1 MSMIQTSLASK
12 TLRQTTISSPQAFIN
27 TLVAISFSDG
37 DVTALALALI
47 NQKLACKDFLLD
59 QNLPYCLSKA
69 VDLSKELGPEGAIL
83 ASTRTVSKDA
93 TLCCF
98 ANAVHLSFLITGID
112 SEKGKLI
119 NCLME
124 EWTIDYESYRMILET
139 VKLMDGKDFKIAVKF

>member
-1 MSMIQTSLASK
+1 MIQTSTASK
-12 TLRQTTISSPQAFIN
+12 TVTGTSISSPQAFIN
-27 TLVAISFSDG
+27 TLVAISFDDG
-37 DVTALALALI
+37 DVSALALALI

-59 QNLPYCLSKA
+59 QNLPYSLGKA
-69 VDLSKELGPEGAIL
+69 VDLSKELGPHGAIL
-83 ASTRTVSKDA
+83 ASASSVSKDL

-124 EWTIDYESYRMILET
+124 TWTIDYESYRMILET
-139 VKLMDGKDFKIAVKF
+139 IKLMDGKDFKIALRL

>member
-1 MSMIQTSLASK
+1 MTQTSTASKTAIQTS
-12 TLRQTTISSPQAFIN
+12 ISSAQAFIN
-27 TLVAISFSDG
+27 TLVAVSFSDG
-37 DVTALALALI
+37 DVSALALALI

-59 QNLPYCLSKA
+59 QNLPYGLRKA

-83 ASTRTVSKDA
+83 ASATSVSKDV

-124 EWTIDYESYRMILET
+124 AWTIDYESYRMILET
-139 VKLMDGKDFKIAVKF
+139 IKLMDGKDFKIAIKF

>member
-1 MSMIQTSLASK
+1 MIQTSLVSRAV
-12 TLRQTTISSPQAFIN
+12 RQSTISSPQAFIN

-37 DVTALALALI
+37 DVSALALALI

-69 VDLSKELGPEGAIL
+69 VDLSKEFGSEGAIL
-83 ASTRTVSKDA
+83 ASARSVSKDV

-98 ANAVHLSFLITGID
+98 ANAVHLAFLITGIEP
-112 SEKGKLI
+112 EKSKLI

-124 EWTIDYESYRMILET
+124 AWTIDYESYRMILET